1 MIKAKEKTQFLGN
14 LQKGL
19 TKAQANIHKIRK
31 FNRKIEKI
39 HLLNNRTR
47 S

>member
-19 TKAQANIHKIRK
+19 TKAQANIHKIPK
-31 FNRKIEKI
+31 FNQKIEKI
-39 HLLNNRTR
+39 HL
-47 S
+47 